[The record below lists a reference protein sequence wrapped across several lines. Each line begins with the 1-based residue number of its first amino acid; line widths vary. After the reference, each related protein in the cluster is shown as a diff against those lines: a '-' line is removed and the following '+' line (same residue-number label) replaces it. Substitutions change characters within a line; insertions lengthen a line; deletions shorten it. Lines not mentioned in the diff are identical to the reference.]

1 MKRILLLWSLFLG
14 IVGYGQEEKLDIK
27 TIIKEAEAGSAIAQ
41 YNLGMLY
48 MLGAENF
55 PQSTTEAVKWWKM
68 SAIQGQDLAQT
79 RLGWAYENGI
89 GTIVS
94 YSKAVEWY
102 QKASTQ
108 GNKEAQEYLGFCY
121 MYERGVAKDYI
132 RAFHLFEKA
141 AQDDEFGEGRA
152 GAQMGLG
159 TCYKMGRGVP
169 KDDEKANYWFEKAC
183 KGGIEQ
189 ACKILSVK

>member
-1 MKRILLLWSLFLG
+1 
-14 IVGYGQEEKLDIK
+14 
-27 TIIKEAEAGSAIAQ
+27 
-41 YNLGMLY
+41 
-48 MLGAENF
+48 
-55 PQSTTEAVKWWKM
+55 
-68 SAIQGQDLAQT
+68 
-79 RLGWAYENGI
+79 
-89 GTIVS
+89 
-94 YSKAVEWY
+94 
-102 QKASTQ
+102 
-108 GNKEAQEYLGFCY
+108 

-189 ACKILSVK
+189 ACKILSMK